1 MKWALCADLQF
12 DEYARL
18 STLHPTGLTTRLLN
32 LIECWRWIVETSR
45 KASCDGIFILGDV
58 FNSRTEIP
66 LGVLD
71 IVCREFHEAAEDLKI
86 IVIVGNHD
94 SLLRSPERNSLQV
107 FRGYAQVIEKP
118 HTFQNFLLMPWMED
132 FEAYR
137 KAVDTMSKK
146 SKPDYLLSHIM
157 LEEAGYP
164 GKGIPLAYLHPK
176 RFKHILLGDV
186 HDPKV
191 IAKNVRYVGSP
202 LQIDFRDAGQTRGFL
217 ILNDKN
223 GHITDVC
230 NTFSPR
236 FHMLSNA
243 DVSDVGEK
251 DFVRVKTEN
260 PADALAA
267 LEAAQKVTPWVEGTI
282 VETDDKPPRIAV
294 HTKDTDEEVLGRYAS
309 YQGRGGDKGLVNLGL
324 EILKE
329 ARG

>member
-1 MKWALCADLQF
+1 MG
-12 DEYARL
+12 EYARL
-18 STLHPTGLTTRLLN
+18 STLHPTGLTTRLLH

-45 KASCDGIFILGDV
+45 KAGCEGIFVLGDV

-71 IVCREFHEAAEDLKI
+71 LVCREFHEASQDLTI
-86 IVIVGNHD
+86 IVLVGNHD

-107 FRGYAQVIEKP
+107 FRGYAQVVEKP
-118 HTFQNFLLMPWMED
+118 CLYRKFFLMPWMED
-132 FEAYR
+132 FQEYR

-146 SKPDYLLSHIM
+146 SKPDYLLSHVM

-164 GKGIPLAYLHPK
+164 GKGIPLAYLYPK

-186 HDPKV
+186 HEPKV
-191 IAKNVRYVGSP
+191 ISKQARYVGSP
-202 LQIDFRDAGQTRGFL
+202 LQIDFRDVGQDRGFYTL
-217 ILNDKN
+217 DDKTNLLTFWRND
-223 GHITDVC
+223 H
-230 NTFSPR
+230 SPR
-236 FHMLSNA
+236 FHMLSSA
-243 DVSDVGEK
+243 DVSGVEEI
-251 DFVRVKTEN
+251 DFVRVKTDD
-260 PADALAA
+260 PAVALAA
-267 LEAAQKVTPWVEGTI
+267 IKAAQEITPWVEGTV

-309 YQGRGGDKGLVNLGL
+309 YQGRGGDKGLVDLGL